1 MASRREM
8 ITQMLEQFPNKM
20 EGEGLV
26 FSQVARSHPHLILS
40 SLDQADQE
48 VLAARRRPEDG

>member
-20 EGEGLV
+20 GGGGLV
-26 FSQVARSHPHLILS
+26 FSQVARSYLHLILN
-40 SLDQADQE
+40 SLDQADQKA
-48 VLAARRRPEDG
+48 LAARRRPEDG

>member
-8 ITQMLEQFPNKM
+8 ITQMLEQFSNKM
-20 EGEGLV
+20 GGGLV

-48 VLAARRRPEDG
+48 ALAARRRPEDG

>member
-1 MASRREM
+1 M